1 MDKKILS
8 DLSFNKFVNLTETY
22 NEFKKNSIPLCA
34 AENCVS
40 KFSKIPLASSI
51 KEKYVMGSPLE
62 YIEDDNFIGA
72 DIVYPYYNII
82 SDLCNQLYGAQYADA
97 RTLTGMNSITTLL
110 MSLTNIGDKIA
121 VSSVDC
127 GGHASIP
134 DICMRLG
141 LKLLELPYN
150 YEEFDFDYEGINQL
164 IDTNKD
170 IKLILICISDV
181 VNPFDI
187 SQIVNPHNIP
197 IVYDATQTL
206 GLIAGNALDNPLISR
221 KKDENFI
228 LMGATHK
235 TIPGPSC
242 GLIMTQNMDLASSFD
257 NKINPVFIRNTQLN
271 EKLSLI
277 CTLLEMKYF
286 GKEYAACTIQN
297 AKNLA
302 CILSNLGFQV
312 MNKKK
317 EYTST
322 HQIFLTCSTH
332 QMYTFYDNCDYYNIT
347 LNFKTK
353 KIFRNGGIR
362 IGTQEISRYNWGHS
376 ELLILG
382 DILKCLYDHPKA
394 YLNNSIDGYIREN
407 INKLLP
413 LKKVQYTFESK
424 DYETVLKEIFL

>member
-1 MDKKILS
+1 MNKKIIN
-8 DLSFNKFVNLTETY
+8 DLSFRKFVKITEEY
-22 NEFKKNSIPLCA
+22 NEFKKKSIPLCA

-40 KFSKIPLASSI
+40 EFSKIPLASSA

-62 YIEDDNFIGA
+62 YIKYDNFIGA
-72 DIVYPYYNII
+72 DIVYPYYNVI

-150 YEEFDFDYEGINQL
+150 YEELDFDYKGINQL
-164 IDTNKD
+164 IDINED
-170 IKLILICISDV
+170 IKLILVCISDV

-206 GLIAGNALDNPLISR
+206 GLIAGKVIDNPLESR
-221 KKDENFI
+221 KEQENFI

-242 GLIMTQNMDLASSFD
+242 GLIMTQNINLASIFD
-257 NKINPVFIRNTQLN
+257 DKINPVFIRNTQLN

-277 CTLLEMKYF
+277 CTLLEIRYF
-286 GKEYAACTIQN
+286 GGDYATCTVQN
-297 AKNLA
+297 ARDLA
-302 CILSNLGFQV
+302 NILSNCGFQV
-312 MNKKK
+312 MNKNRN
-317 EYTST
+317 YTST
-322 HQIFLTCSTH
+322 HQIFLTCNTN
-332 QMYTFYDNCDYYNIT
+332 QMYSFYDNCDYYNIT

-353 KIFRNGGIR
+353 KIFKDGGIR
-362 IGTQEISRYNWGHS
+362 IGTQEISRYKWGHS
-376 ELLILG
+376 ELLIIG

-394 YLNNSIDGYIREN
+394 YLNDSINAYIREK
-407 INKLLP
+407 INMLLP
-413 LKKVQYTFESK
+413 LKKIQYTFELK
-424 DYETVLKEIFL
+424 DYETILKEIFP

>member
-1 MDKKILS
+1 MSKVLS
-8 DLSFNKFVNLTETY
+8 CDLSLKKFIDVTEKY

-34 AENCVS
+34 AENCMS
-40 KFSKIPLASSI
+40 EFAKIPLSSSI
-51 KEKYVMGSPLE
+51 KEKYVMGGPLE
-62 YIEDDNFIGA
+62 YIKEDNFIGA
-72 DIVYPYYNII
+72 NVVYPYYHII
-82 SDLCNQLYGAQYADA
+82 NDLCNQLYDAQYSDA

-134 DICMRLG
+134 DICIRLG

-150 YEEFDFDYEGINQL
+150 YEELDFDYERINQL
-164 IDTNKD
+164 IDTNRD

-197 IVYDATQTL
+197 IIYDATQTL
-206 GLIAGNALDNPLISR
+206 GLIAGNVINNPLAKR
-221 KKDENFI
+221 KNHENFI

-235 TIPGPSC
+235 TIPGPSS
-242 GLIMTQNMDLASSFD
+242 GLIMTQNMDLASTFD

-277 CTLLEMKYF
+277 FTLLEMKYY
-286 GKEYAACTIQN
+286 GEEYAACTIQN
-297 AKNLA
+297 AKVLA
-302 CILSNLGFQV
+302 NILSDLGFQV
-312 MNKKK
+312 MNK
-317 EYTST
+317 ERDYTST
-322 HQIFLTCSTH
+322 HQIFLTCSKD

-353 KIFRNGGIR
+353 KIFNKGGIR
-362 IGTQEISRYNWGHS
+362 IGTQEISRYKWKYD
-376 ELLILG
+376 ELLVLG
-382 DILKCLYDHPKA
+382 DILKCLYEHPKA
-394 YLNNSIDGYIREN
+394 YLNNAIDEYIRKK
-407 INKLLP
+407 ISILLP
-413 LKKVQYTFESK
+413 LKKIQYTFDSK
-424 DYETVLKEIFL
+424 DYEIILKEIFQ

>member
-1 MDKKILS
+1 MNKELS
-8 DLSFNKFVNLTETY
+8 NDLSFKKFLNITDEYNK
-22 NEFKKNSIPLCA
+22 FKKNCIPLCA
-34 AENCVS
+34 AENIVS
-40 KFSKIPLASSI
+40 EFSKIPLASSI

-72 DIVYPYYNII
+72 DIVYPYYHII
-82 SDLCNQLYGAQYADA
+82 SDLCNQLYSAQYADA

-110 MSLTNIGDKIA
+110 MSLTNIGDTIA

-141 LKLLELPYN
+141 LKLIELPYN
-150 YEEFDFDYEGINQL
+150 YEELDFDYEKINQL

-170 IKLILICISDV
+170 IKLILVCISDV

-187 SQIVNPHNIP
+187 SQIVNPCNIP
-197 IVYDATQTL
+197 IIYDATQTL
-206 GLIAGNALDNPLISR
+206 GLIAGNVINNPLVHR
-221 KKDENFI
+221 KEHENFI

-242 GLIMTQNMDLASSFD
+242 GLIMTQNLNLASAFD

-277 CTLLEMKYF
+277 CALLEIKYF
-286 GKEYAACTIQN
+286 GEDYATCTVQN
-297 AKNLA
+297 AKDLA
-302 CILSNLGFQV
+302 NILSNLGFQV
-312 MNKKK
+312 MNKKGD
-317 EYTST
+317 YTST
-322 HQIFLTCSTH
+322 HQIFLTCSKH

-353 KIFRNGGIR
+353 KIFKDGGIR
-362 IGTQEISRYNWGHS
+362 IGTQEISRYKWGHS
-376 ELLILG
+376 ELLIIG
-382 DILKCLYDHPKA
+382 DILKCLYEHPKA
-394 YLNNSIDGYIREN
+394 YLNDA
-407 INKLLP
+407 INASVKEKISALLP
-413 LKKVQYTFESK
+413 LKKIQYTFEPK
-424 DYETVLKEIFL
+424 DYKTILKEIFL

>member
-1 MDKKILS
+1 MNEELS
-8 DLSFNKFVNLTETY
+8 NDLSFMKFVNVTEKY
-22 NEFKKNSIPLCA
+22 NEFKKNCIPLCA

-40 KFSKIPLASSI
+40 EFSKIPLSSFI

-62 YIEDDNFIGA
+62 YIKDDNFIGA
-72 DIVYPYYNII
+72 DIVYPYYHII
-82 SDLCNQLYGAQYADA
+82 SDLCSQLYDAQYADA

-110 MSLTNIGDKIA
+110 MSLTNIDDKIA

-141 LKLLELPYN
+141 LKLIELPYN
-150 YEEFDFDYEGINQL
+150 YEELDFDYEKINKL
-164 IDTNKD
+164 IDSDKD

-181 VNPFDI
+181 VNSFDI
-187 SQIVNPHNIP
+187 SQIINPRNIP

-206 GLIAGNALDNPLISR
+206 GLIAGNVIDNPLAR
-221 KKDENFI
+221 QGNQENFI

-242 GLIMTQNMDLASSFD
+242 GLIMTQNMSLATAFD
-257 NKINPVFIRNTQLN
+257 NKINPTFIRNTQLN

-286 GKEYAACTIQN
+286 GKNYAAKTVQN
-297 AKNLA
+297 ARDLA
-302 CILSNLGFQV
+302 SILSDCGFQV
-312 MNKKK
+312 MNKSKK
-317 EYTST
+317 YTST
-322 HQIFLTCSTH
+322 HQIFITCSKQ

-353 KIFRNGGIR
+353 KIFKNGGIR
-362 IGTQEISRYNWGHS
+362 IGTQEISRYNWGDS

-382 DILKCLYDHPKA
+382 DILKCLYDHPKV
-394 YLNNSIDGYIREN
+394 YLDNDLNAYIRKK
-407 INKLLP
+407 ISMLLP
-413 LKKVQYTFESK
+413 LKIIQYTFEPK
-424 DYETVLKEIFL
+424 DYETILKEIFI

>member
-1 MDKKILS
+1 MDEKLS
-8 DLSFNKFVNLTETY
+8 YDLSFKKFVNVTKKY
-22 NEFKKNSIPLCA
+22 DEFKKNCIPLCA

-40 KFSKIPLASSI
+40 EFSKIPLSSSI

-62 YIEDDNFIGA
+62 YIKDDNFIGA
-72 DIVYPYYNII
+72 DIVYPYYHII
-82 SDLCNQLYGAQYADA
+82 SDLCYQLYDAQYADA

-141 LKLLELPYN
+141 LKLIELPYN
-150 YEEFDFDYEGINQL
+150 YEDLDFDYEGINQL
-164 IDTNKD
+164 IDANTD

-187 SQIVNPHNIP
+187 SQIINPHNIP

-206 GLIAGNALDNPLISR
+206 GLIAGNIIDNPLANR
-221 KKDENFI
+221 KEQENFI

-242 GLIMTQNMDLASSFD
+242 GLIMTQNKRLATTFD
-257 NKINPVFIRNTQLN
+257 NKINPTFIRNTQLN

-286 GKEYAACTIQN
+286 GKDYAT
-297 AKNLA
+297 
-302 CILSNLGFQV
+302 
-312 MNKKK
+312 
-317 EYTST
+317 
-322 HQIFLTCSTH
+322 LT
-332 QMYTFYDNCDYYNIT
+332 
-347 LNFKTK
+347 
-353 KIFRNGGIR
+353 
-362 IGTQEISRYNWGHS
+362 
-376 ELLILG
+376 
-382 DILKCLYDHPKA
+382 
-394 YLNNSIDGYIREN
+394 
-407 INKLLP
+407 
-413 LKKVQYTFESK
+413 
-424 DYETVLKEIFL
+424 